1 MIAEP
6 EIALV
11 FSPEPWFGEL
21 HRHLSDHGG
30 ARVRQVVMD
39 PALAFQER
47 FAVLVVSS
55 RWPALTQLFVER
67 IQSLGRCILGVYD
80 ALEPAGREHLD
91 ALGVDGTVPNDAP
104 IAVLLDE
111 LQAVAH
117 RADAGGDEGDAPAA
131 LTDCGGGEGDGDG
144 ESARSLVVVGGTPG
158 AGRSEVAL
166 SLAHGL
172 SARGA
177 PVLLVDADDIAP
189 SLGQRLGAPIEP
201 NLRSAIDAVQHGIG
215 SPAACVRRIAPRL
228 DLLCGVPNAA
238 LWAQVRATEVLDVLR
253 TVDADYGS
261 VVADVGSSLEELDG
275 GARSRFGTAR
285 TVVGAADALV
295 GVGAATPVG
304 VSRLLGWVAAARAL
318 NDQAP
323 IHLVV
328 NRALRSAFRETEME
342 QEIRRTFEPA
352 TLTFLPLDLKVE
364 RAVWTGSLVEHGP
377 FVRTV
382 RRSLIRA
389 VAA

>member
-1 MIAEP
+1 MITEP

-11 FSPEPWFGEL
+11 FSPESWFGEL

-47 FAVLVVSS
+47 FSVLVVSN
-55 RWPALTQLFVER
+55 RWPALTHLFVER
-67 IQSLGRCILGVYD
+67 IHALGRCILGVYD
-80 ALEPAGREHLD
+80 ALEPVGRDHLV
-91 ALGVDGTVPNDAP
+91 ALGVDGAVPNDAP
-104 IAVLLDE
+104 IATMLDE
-111 LQAVAH
+111 LQTVAG
-117 RADAGGDEGDAPAA
+117 RATEACLDGDADRATA
-131 LTDCGGGEGDGDG
+131 NGGGGEA
-144 ESARSLVVVGGTPG
+144 SRVSPLLVVGGTPG
-158 AGRSEVAL
+158 AGRTEVAL
-166 SLAHGL
+166 TLAHCL

-177 PVLLVDADDIAP
+177 PVLLVDADDVGP

-215 SPAACVRRIAPRL
+215 SPDACVRRVAPHL

-238 LWAQVRATEVLDVLR
+238 LWAQVRASEVLDVLR
-253 TVDADYGS
+253 TVDAAYGS
-261 VVADVGSSLEELDG
+261 VVADVGSSLEELKG
-275 GARSRFGTAR
+275 GSRSRFGTAR
-285 TVVGAADALV
+285 TIVGAADALV
-295 GVGAATPVG
+295 GVGTATPVG
-304 VSRLLGWVAAARAL
+304 VSRLLGWVATARVL
-318 NDQAP
+318 NDDGP

-328 NRALRSAFRETEME
+328 NRAPRSSFREVEIE

-382 RRSLIRA
+382 RRSLLPA
-389 VAA
+389 VVA

>member
-1 MIAEP
+1 VISEP

-39 PALAFQER
+39 PALALQER
-47 FAVLVVSS
+47 FAVLVVSG

-67 IQSLGRCILGVYD
+67 IHALGRCILGVYD
-80 ALEPAGREHLD
+80 PLEPAGAEHLD
-91 ALGVDGTVPNDAP
+91 ALGVDGVVPNDVPVA
-104 IAVLLDE
+104 ALLVE
-111 LQAVAH
+111 LQAVAA
-117 RADAGGDEGDAPAA
+117 RAVDAR
-131 LTDCGGGEGDGDG
+131 GEGDDSVADANEAATDVG
-144 ESARSLVVVGGTPG
+144 SATALVVVGGTPG

-172 SARGA
+172 SARGV

-215 SPAACVRRIAPRL
+215 SPAACVRRIAPHL

-275 GARSRFGTAR
+275 GTRSRFGTAR

-295 GVGAATPVG
+295 GVGTATPVG

-318 NDQAP
+318 NGDAP
-323 IHLVV
+323 IHLAV
-328 NRALRSAFRETEME
+328 NRVLRSSFRESEMQ

>member
-67 IQSLGRCILGVYD
+67 IHSLGRCILGVYD

-104 IAVLLDE
+104 VAVLLDE

-117 RADAGGDEGDAPAA
+117 RADAGGGEGDAQAA
-131 LTDCGGGEGDGDG
+131 VTDGEGGDVDA

-172 SARGA
+172 SACGA

-275 GARSRFGTAR
+275 GARSRFGIAR

-295 GVGAATPVG
+295 GVGTATPVG

-323 IHLVV
+323 IHLAV
-328 NRALRSAFRETEME
+328 NRALRSAFRESEVE

-364 RAVWTGSLVEHGP
+364 RAVWSGRLVEHGP

>member
-1 MIAEP
+1 VTAEP

-11 FSPEPWFGEL
+11 FSPEPWFAEL

-39 PALAFQER
+39 PALAFQEH
-47 FAVLVVSS
+47 FAVLVVSC
-55 RWPALTQLFVER
+55 RWPALTHLFVER
-67 IQSLGRCILGVYD
+67 IHALGRCILGVYD
-80 ALEPAGREHLD
+80 ELEPAGREHLLG
-91 ALGVDGTVPNDAP
+91 LGVDGTVCSDTP
-104 IAVLLDE
+104 IAALLDE
-111 LQAVAH
+111 LHVVAARAVDANEDG
-117 RADAGGDEGDAPAA
+117 RTDVAAASAGDAGPGPASP
-131 LTDCGGGEGDGDG
+131 L
-144 ESARSLVVVGGTPG
+144 LVVGGTPG
-158 AGRSEVAL
+158 AGRTEVAL
-166 SLAHGL
+166 TLAHGL
-172 SARGA
+172 SASGV
-177 PVLLVDADDIAP
+177 PILLVDADDVAP

-215 SPAACVRRIAPRL
+215 SPAACVRRIAPSL

-238 LWAQVRATEVLDVLR
+238 LWAQVRAGEVLDVLR
-253 TVDADYGS
+253 TVDDRYGS
-261 VVADVGSSLEELDG
+261 VVADVGSSLEELDSG
-275 GARSRFGTAR
+275 SRARFGTAR

-295 GVGAATPVG
+295 GVGVATPVG

-318 NDQAP
+318 NDDAP
-323 IHLVV
+323 IHLAV
-328 NRALRSAFRETEME
+328 NRARRSAFVEAEIE

-364 RAVWTGSLVEHGP
+364 RAVWTGSLVERGP